1 MKIEIDCL
9 CPYSIIIFI
18 TDKETTMSKPKPVA
32 KPAAKKIER
41 DENQNYWE
49 FMAGIRNIT
58 VEEYHQER
66 TESRL
71 ERNRLYGERLAG
83 ALRFG
88 HAKDITEQAEDILT
102 AAETLQEVLFKEE
115 NPVIV
120 GSFVTA
126 LTKAIDAINKQ
137 IEELELDSVE

>member
-1 MKIEIDCL
+1 
-9 CPYSIIIFI
+9 
-18 TDKETTMSKPKPVA
+18 MSKPKPAA

-49 FMAGIRNIT
+49 FMAEHRNMT
-58 VEEYHQER
+58 VEEYQLYR
-66 TESRL
+66 IESRL

-83 ALRFG
+83 ALRMG
-88 HAKDITEQAEDILT
+88 HVKDITEQAEDILT
-102 AAETLQEVLFKEE
+102 AAETLQEVFFKEE
-115 NPVIV
+115 NTVII

>member
-1 MKIEIDCL
+1 
-9 CPYSIIIFI
+9 
-18 TDKETTMSKPKPVA
+18 MSKPKPVA

-49 FMAGIRNIT
+49 FMAEHRNMT
-58 VEEYHQER
+58 VEEYQLYR
-66 TESRL
+66 IESRL

-83 ALRFG
+83 ALRMC
-88 HAKDITEQAEDILT
+88 HVNDITEQAEDILT
-102 AAETLQEVLFKEE
+102 AAETLQEVFFKEE
-115 NPVIV
+115 NTVII

>member
-1 MKIEIDCL
+1 
-9 CPYSIIIFI
+9 
-18 TDKETTMSKPKPVA
+18 MSKS
-32 KPAAKKIER
+32 KPAAKKIKR

-49 FMAGIRNIT
+49 FMAQFRNIT
-58 VEEYHQER
+58 VEQYHQER

-83 ALRFG
+83 ALVMC
-88 HAKDITEQAEDILT
+88 HVNTITEQAEDILT
-102 AAETLQEVLFKEE
+102 AAETLQEVFFKEE
-115 NPVIV
+115 NTVII

>member
-1 MKIEIDCL
+1 
-9 CPYSIIIFI
+9 
-18 TDKETTMSKPKPVA
+18 MSKS
-32 KPAAKKIER
+32 KPAAKKIKR

-49 FMAGIRNIT
+49 FMAQFRNIT
-58 VEEYHQER
+58 VEQYHQER

-83 ALRFG
+83 ALRMG
-88 HAKDITEQAEDILT
+88 HVKDITEQAEDILT
-102 AAETLQEVLFKEE
+102 AAETLQEVFFKEE
-115 NPVIV
+115 NTVII